1 MIAVVVWRLLV
12 GGYEEAIGFY
22 RMCSYWAGDST
33 DLLNH
38 SRSIRHNLFVAVLP
52 DINFPLPFP
61 KEKNYFTLLVTGF
74 LKSTAIHHGG
84 DNEQSCHLPQAEQCP
99 GSLQAV
105 ASSSHSSSQKTALP
119 PAHLH
124 LPPCWLLGMVWNI
137 LLVHWGQL
145 SHPCSLLLLLTA
157 CPLTGDGGRVWNTE
171 SLNAVQAV
179 LSNSKMAVCYWYC
192 FSQNPRHSTI
202 LPAMNKVKSTLG
214 RSSNLAHV

>member
-105 ASSSHSSSQKTALP
+105 VRRQHCPLPVSIYPHADCWVWYGTFFWSVGVSCPTNVPSSY
-119 PAHLH
+119 
-124 LPPCWLLGMVWNI
+124 
-137 LLVHWGQL
+137 
-145 SHPCSLLLLLTA
+145 CSLLARSLGMGAECETQKASMLCKQCSATAKWQCVTDTVSAKIPDTAPYCLL
-157 CPLTGDGGRVWNTE
+157 
-171 SLNAVQAV
+171 
-179 LSNSKMAVCYWYC
+179 
-192 FSQNPRHSTI
+192 
-202 LPAMNKVKSTLG
+202 
-214 RSSNLAHV
+214 